1 MTKVKSLVS
10 RRRLIGAS
18 LMISLLV
25 LAIGHFNTRST
36 SAQGGFESAIFTVTP
51 RDPAKP
57 FVVTA
62 GAAVGSTLT
71 FVGDITLVNARGQS
85 LPGNDGSKGTFYRSA
100 VVVDSDGTLL
110 VTDVYILRTSNSYI
124 TATGFLK
131 PAAVGAIEAAD
142 LLAVTGG
149 VGTFRSVTG
158 EAQLTT
164 TDAASGKFTVRI
176 EEGLRRLGQFNFFGG
191 IME

>member
-18 LMISLLV
+18 LMIPLMA
-25 LAIGHFNTRST
+25 LAIWHFNTQTT

-57 FVVTA
+57 FVTTST
-62 GAAVGSTLT
+62 AVGSTLT

-100 VVVDSDGTLL
+100 VVMDLEGTLL
-110 VTDVYILRTSNSYI
+110 VTDVYILRTSNAYI

-131 PAAVGAIEAAD
+131 PAAVAAIEGAD

-191 IME
+191 ITE